1 MIIGITGESFS
12 LTVPCKMATN
22 VTLAS
27 TCTWRSH
34 DNHVVQFSGLQLT
47 CARWYV
53 VDSLVSWCVLNPA
66 PGEVAPCDI
75 IILTTLALC
84 KKRLKS

>member
-34 DNHVVQFSGLQLT
+34 DNHVVQLLGLN
-47 CARWYV
+47 
-53 VDSLVSWCVLNPA
+53 SLV
-66 PGEVAPCDI
+66 PGGMWLIV
-75 IILTTLALC
+75 
-84 KKRLKS
+84 